1 MKDSTPKASSVFATS
16 SWPAWMLS
24 QPRWSWKA
32 WSDVP
37 SAEDLGRIERDWN
50 GWRGPAQTPPE
61 TDWTTWLFLG
71 GRGAGKTRAGAEWL
85 NARAVKGARLALV
98 GPTLHDVREVM
109 IEGPSGLRA
118 VAAPGDRP
126 TYHSSRRLL
135 TWPSGARA
143 FAFSAEDPESLRGP
157 QFHGAW
163 ADEFC
168 AWRNPGEVLAMLRL
182 GLRLGDDPRLM
193 VTTTPKPSKAL
204 KALIAEAETEVT
216 RAGTAANA
224 VNLSSGFLGGL
235 RGRYGQ
241 TRLEAQEIEGRVL
254 DDAGGLW
261 SLEMLNACRGAAPER
276 FDRVVVGVDPPA
288 TSHGDACGIVV
299 AGRLDDRAYVLADLS
314 VKQASPLAWAE
325 AATAAARTFGAD
337 RVIVETNQGGEMV
350 GQMLA
355 FAGCKAVVTPVF
367 ARTSKTARAEPV
379 ALLYEKGRV
388 THCGALEA
396 LEDEMMALGSG
407 SAGASPDR
415 ADALVWAISHLM
427 QDRGEGPRIRR
438 L

>member
-24 QPRWSWKA
+24 QPRWSRKA
-32 WSDVP
+32 WALVP
-37 SAEDLGRIERDWN
+37 RAGDLSRIERDWS
-50 GWRGPAQTPPE
+50 GWRSPAQTLPKG
-61 TDWTTWLFLG
+61 DWTTWLFLG

-85 NARAVKGARLALV
+85 TRRAVKGARLALI

-109 IEGPSGLRA
+109 IEGPSGLKA

-126 TYHSSRRLL
+126 VYQSSRRLL
-135 TWPSGARA
+135 EWPNGARA

-157 QFHGAW
+157 QFHAAW

-168 AWRNPGEVLAMLRL
+168 AWRKSGEVLAMVRL

-193 VTTTPKPSKAL
+193 VTTTPKPSTAL
-204 KALIAEAETEVT
+204 KVLIAEPGTKVT

-224 VNLSSGFLGGL
+224 VNLSKGFLSSL
-235 RGRYGQ
+235 RDHYGQ
-241 TRLEAQEIEGRVL
+241 TRLEAQEIEGRIL

-261 SLEMLNACRGAAPER
+261 SLETLNQSRGAAPEQ
-276 FDRVVVGVDPPA
+276 FDKVVIGVDPPA

-299 AGRLDDRAYVLADLS
+299 VGRSGETAYVLADLS
-314 VKQASPLAWAE
+314 VKQASPLKWAE
-325 AATAAARTFGAD
+325 AVAAAGRDFCAD

-350 GQMLA
+350 GQMLK
-355 FAGCKAVVTPVF
+355 FAGCAAAVTPVF

-388 THCGALEA
+388 IHCGSFYALE
-396 LEDEMMALGSG
+396 EEMMALGSG
-407 SAGASPDR
+407 NAGSSPDR
-415 ADALVWAISHLM
+415 ADALVWAVSHLM
-427 QDRGEGPRIRR
+427 QSHGDGPRLRR

>member
-1 MKDSTPKASSVFATS
+1 MKDSTPGASSIFATS
-16 SWPAWMLS
+16 SWPGWMLS

-32 WSDVP
+32 WTDVP
-37 SAEDLGRIERDWN
+37 RADDLGRIERDWN

-61 TDWTTWLFLG
+61 SGWTTWLFLG

-135 TWPSGARA
+135 IWPSGARA

-168 AWRNPGEVLAMLRL
+168 AWRNPGDVLAMLRL

-204 KALIAEAETEVT
+204 KALIAEADTKVT

-224 VNLSSGFLGGL
+224 ANLSTGFLAGL

-261 SLEMLNACRGAAPER
+261 SLEMLNACRGPAPEQ

-314 VKQASPLAWAE
+314 AKQASPLEWAE
-325 AATAAARTFGAD
+325 AVTAAARTFGAD

-355 FAGCKAVVTPVF
+355 FAGCKATVVPVF

-388 THCGALEA
+388 THCGAFEA